1 MKRWRDVAF
10 LVWLPLA
17 TILGLSAALAVS
29 IAARPAAPP
38 VVVLT
43 IVNAAPAAQPTMIVT
58 RPVWCAGWDIRSTSI
73 DLRPWCW

>member
-1 MKRWRDVAF
+1 MSRI

-17 TILGLSAALAVS
+17 TILGLSSALAVS
-29 IAARPAAPP
+29 IATRPAAPP

-43 IVNAAPAAQPTMIVT
+43 IVNPAPTPAVHPQVIVT
-58 RPVWCAGWDIRSTSI
+58 RPGWCAGWDIRTSSI